1 MSFMKGDLLSK
12 TRKLMKGGIIARP
25 RWFDAVMR
33 VPPEPK
39 KTRCK
44 KAPKIVLPEDR
55 LVESYYARHPEAKF
69 IAFELN
75 SFDPPPARKFA
86 WRQLELMDQGY
97 PRDVARDMVE
107 VEVAEAEKA
116 AEEAFRAD
124 RRRAIMEGREP
135 PAPKKSKIEEIQEE
149 EWEYLSQGLAAI
161 GSEGRKAG
169 ERPAAS
175 DRPPRV
181 SSFS

>member
-1 MSFMKGDLLSK
+1 M
-12 TRKLMKGGIIARP
+12 
-25 RWFDAVMR
+25 
-33 VPPEPK
+33 
-39 KTRCK
+39 
-44 KAPKIVLPEDR
+44 
-55 LVESYYARHPEAKF
+55 
-69 IAFELN
+69 
-75 SFDPPPARKFA
+75 
-86 WRQLELMDQGY
+86 
-97 PRDVARDMVE
+97 E
-107 VEVAEAEKA
+107 VTEAEKA
-116 AEEAFRAD
+116 AEEAFRAE